1 MLKEIYRDAE
11 DRMKKAV
18 EHIHHE
24 FTGVRTGRAS
34 STLLDSIK
42 VDYYGAAT
50 PLNQVAS
57 ISVPEPRMICVQP
70 WDKSMLATIEKAILT
85 ADMGLN
91 PSNDGQIVRI
101 PIPALTDERRKEL
114 VRFIHKL
121 AEDGR
126 IAIRNVRRDANDHVK
141 KLENAHEVSEDNAKR
156 ALENTQEITN
166 KYIAEVDE
174 LVKKKEV
181 DIMEV

>member
-1 MLKEIYRDAE
+1 MLNEIYRDAD

-34 STLLDSIK
+34 STLLEGIK
-42 VDYYGAAT
+42 VDYYGSPT

-57 ISVPEPRMICVQP
+57 ISVPEPRLINVQP
-70 WDKSMLATIEKAILT
+70 WDKSMLSTIEKAILT
-85 ADMGLN
+85 SDLGLN

-101 PIPALTDERRKEL
+101 PIPALTDDRRKEL
-114 VRFIHKL
+114 VRHIHKL
-121 AEDGR
+121 AEEGR
-126 IAIRNVRRDANDHVK
+126 VAVRNVRRDVNDTIK
-141 KLENAHEVSEDNAKR
+141 KLENSHEVSEDNAKR

-166 KYIAEVDE
+166 KYIAEIDE
-174 LVKKKEV
+174 LVKKKET
-181 DIMEV
+181 DIMEI